1 MHRVL
6 QVTLFFVV
14 VLVALLVAGELTG
27 ISMLVTLGGGAGL
40 IAGLL
45 ALYIG
50 MGQVI
55 NEVYG
60 RKIFPV

>member
-1 MHRVL
+1 MEPIDERSRNN
-6 QVTLFFVV
+6 LF
-14 VLVALLVAGELTG
+14 LVDDT
-27 ISMLVTLGGGAGL
+27 AGL
-40 IAGLL
+40 FAGLL